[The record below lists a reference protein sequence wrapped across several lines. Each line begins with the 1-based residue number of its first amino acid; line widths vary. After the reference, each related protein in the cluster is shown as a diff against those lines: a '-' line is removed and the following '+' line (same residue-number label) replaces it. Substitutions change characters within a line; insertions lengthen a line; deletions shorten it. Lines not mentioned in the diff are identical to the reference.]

1 MYRVELQSFEGPLDL
16 LLFFIQRDELDI
28 FDIPIAQ
35 ITDEFLGYVRLM
47 QEIDLD
53 GVGDFIYM
61 AAVLI
66 SIKAQ
71 MLLPSQE
78 TDDEGEPVD
87 PRRELVERLLEYV
100 QFKEA
105 AQELAVMEDQRA
117 EQFSRG
123 AASSQEP
130 HYEQEGE
137 LKLDASVF
145 DLVSSLRDILT
156 EVPEE
161 PVHAVEREEY
171 SVEEQQTYVLE
182 QLLSESMVSFKEL
195 VHSRTKPFIVATFLA
210 ILEMARQKLLEISIA
225 ESNRDFYLL
234 RPDADEAAAGMATNG
249 QDPLRAS

>member
-16 LLFFIQRDELDI
+16 LLFFIQRDELDV

-105 AQELAVMEDQRA
+105 AQELAVMEDRRA

-123 AASSQEP
+123 AASSQKP

-145 DLVSSLRDILT
+145 DLVSSLRDVLT
-156 EVPEE
+156 EIPEE

-171 SVEEQQTYVLE
+171 SLEEQQTYVLE
-182 QLLSESMVSFKEL
+182 QLLSESVVSFKEL
-195 VHSRTKPFIVATFLA
+195 VHSRTKPFIIATFLA
-210 ILEMARQKLLEISIA
+210 ILEMARQKVLEISIA

-234 RPDADEAAAGMATNG
+234 RPDADESAAGPATNG
-249 QDPLRAS
+249 RGPLHAS

>member
-182 QLLSESMVSFKEL
+182 QLLSESVVSFKEL

-234 RPDADEAAAGMATNG
+234 RPDADEAVVGPATNG